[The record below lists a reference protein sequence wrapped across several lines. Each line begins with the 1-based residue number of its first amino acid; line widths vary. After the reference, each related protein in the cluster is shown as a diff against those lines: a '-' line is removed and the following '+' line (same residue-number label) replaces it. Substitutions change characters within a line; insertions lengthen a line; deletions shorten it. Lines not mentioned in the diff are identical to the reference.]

1 MGSTE
6 TKDIRESTYKY
17 VYFVNT
23 LKAFVTIFRF
33 KLYSL
38 FTRSLDSVV
47 FPMFLLNLRLAKG
60 MNLESSTW

>member
-17 VYFVNT
+17 VYFVST
-23 LKAFVTIFRF
+23 LKVFVTIFRF